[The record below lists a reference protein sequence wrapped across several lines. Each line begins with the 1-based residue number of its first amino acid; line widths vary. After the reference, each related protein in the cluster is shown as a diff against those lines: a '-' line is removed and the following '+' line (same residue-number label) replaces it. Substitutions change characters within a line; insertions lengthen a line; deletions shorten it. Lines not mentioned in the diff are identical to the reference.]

1 MKKCILMLIVLSL
14 LFIGCARELPDYE
27 LPSRQTE
34 QAESGESQPV
44 ETKEWEE
51 FNTYPVELDLDPL
64 LGHADHEIV
73 FLQGKYAQY
82 YDVELNRYFA
92 FCSQPNCV
100 HNDENCPSYIG
111 GQSITD
117 TDYVVSG
124 DSVYAVCI
132 DAERTLR
139 LRQLKPLSGEKTD
152 LYTNTLPEDVHD
164 KDENGTA
171 RSVSCYFERAELLL
185 TGSTLI
191 LQYETHRYEQTEAYA
206 QVVEENG
213 DLSII
218 PTGDAIHTGEKIIL
232 RYDIKTQTLEE
243 LLRIELPIYGG
254 TQLDS
259 DRIVDASDRYAL
271 FIAHENLKEPPMT
284 PEEYY
289 RSIGDE
295 SALEAYRTGKDERY
309 LEYTAAIFSSSASGK
324 AMLWDL
330 ETGEKTA
337 LCGSDALHMDS
348 VNALRQHSV
357 CYVKDGQLWR
367 CELEDGSQSKLLE
380 VDGNVDGSIGVIE
393 QWDGRVFF
401 NTWKPI
407 DGESALWTWYWYEP
421 ATGELRQ
428 FHTGLLP
435 FCIKAETDHY
445 FIGMDYNGNYSALS
459 KQDFYNERYDA
470 AQTIGN
476 LYLVN

>member
-34 QAESGESQPV
+34 QTESGETEPV

-82 YDVELNRYFA
+82 YDVELGRYFA

-100 HNDENCPSYIG
+100 HNDESCPSYFG
-111 GQSITD
+111 GDSIME

-124 DSVYAVCI
+124 DSVYAVCVEG
-132 DAERTLR
+132 DTHLR
-139 LRQLKPLSGEKTD
+139 LRQLRPLSGEKTD
-152 LYTNTLPEDVHD
+152 LFTDTLPEEVHD

-171 RSVSCYFERAELLL
+171 RSVSCRFERAELLL
-185 TGSTLI
+185 TGSMLI
-191 LQYETHRYEQTEAYA
+191 LQYETHRDERTEAYT
-206 QVVEENG
+206 QVVDDTG
-213 DLSII
+213 GLSFI
-218 PTGDAIHTGEKIIL
+218 PTGDSNHTGEKIIL
-232 RYDIKTQTLEE
+232 RYDVKAQTVEE
-243 LLRIELPIYGG
+243 LFRGELPIYGG
-254 TQLDS
+254 MQMDS

-271 FIAHENLKEPPMT
+271 FITHSSLNEPLMT

-289 RSIGDE
+289 QSIGDE
-295 SALEAYRTGKDERY
+295 AGLEAFRTGNDGRY
-309 LEYTAAIFSSSASGK
+309 IEYTSAIYAARAPGE
-324 AMLWDL
+324 AMLWNL
-330 ETGEKTA
+330 ETDDKTP
-337 LCGSDALHMDS
+337 LCSPNDLRMDS
-348 VNALRQHSV
+348 VNALYQHSF
-357 CYVKDGQLWR
+357 CYLKDEREIWR
-367 CELEDGSQSKLLE
+367 CDLKDGSQRKLL
-380 VDGNVDGSIGVIE
+380 DAPGNVGVFE
-393 QWDGRVFF
+393 QWDGRLFF
-401 NTWKPI
+401 NTWAPI
-407 DGESALWTWYWYEP
+407 DEESALWTWYWFEF

-435 FCIKAETDHY
+435 FYIKAETDQY
-445 FIGMDYNGNYSALS
+445 FIGMDYNGRYSVLS

-470 AQTIGN
+470 AQAIGN